1 VSSFRRRLPV
11 RLVIVGAIVIS
22 VPLVALFQF
31 ITLSILMPAF
41 DQAACI
47 SAAND
52 IMQVVVV
59 HAMALRW
66 SDATGQVPL
75 GTPPVVIILTLISVL
90 LIMGW
95 VR

>member
-1 VSSFRRRLPV
+1 V

-41 DQAACI
+41 DKAACI
-47 SAAND
+47 SATND

-59 HAMALRW
+59 HATALRW
-66 SDATGQVPL
+66 SDATGHVPM
-75 GTPPVVIILTLISVL
+75 GTPPVVIILTPISVL
-90 LIMGW
+90 LIMGC